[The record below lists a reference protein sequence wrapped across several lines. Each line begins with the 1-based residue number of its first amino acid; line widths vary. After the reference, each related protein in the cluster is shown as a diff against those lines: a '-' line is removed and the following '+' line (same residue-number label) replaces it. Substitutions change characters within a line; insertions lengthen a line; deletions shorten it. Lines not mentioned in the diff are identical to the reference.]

1 MEFIKGNIRQVIFSG
16 ETGFFVG
23 TFKAKEVSQPL
34 NEIKNKVV
42 VVTGLLIDPNLEDT
56 YILQGEYVRHDRY
69 GMQFQFKEYE
79 KLMPEGIDAI
89 VEFLSSPLIKGCG
102 EKTAKNIVETL
113 GDKTLDLI
121 KEDINNLLLV
131 PNMTEKKAKSIYES
145 VLNYSA
151 VDDTLVRLKALGF
164 TIPEATRLVKNYQD
178 KVAVYLE
185 ENIYYFKEFVPFDK
199 LDRIFKNNHDE
210 LDIVRQK
217 ECLVEAMERISNKN
231 GDIYYTKEELLS
243 GLKSEFHIFISLEE
257 LDKVLDILKTSER
270 VTIIDE
276 SIYLTKYYDMEF
288 DIAHILKRMMS
299 YPKKEIKN
307 FAGKIKELQSILGV
321 KYNSDQKEAILK
333 ALENPVSIIS
343 GGPGTGK
350 TTIVN
355 AITKLYI
362 DIYKLSPIDT
372 ITSIA
377 LLAPT
382 GRAAKKLSTS
392 TNLPASTIHR
402 YLKWNK
408 DTDDFAINENN
419 KNRHKLIIVDETSMI
434 DEYLFVSLLKGIEE
448 KAQIVFVGDTFQ
460 LPSVGAGL
468 VLNDL
473 VNSKLFP
480 FTSLET
486 IYRQSDNSYIPILA
500 KEIKDHEI
508 GENFAL
514 KKDDY
519 NFIPC
524 ESRNLKEMLK
534 QIIHKSIAKGLKSD
548 DVQILAPMYKG
559 ENGIDNLN
567 VLLQDIFNPRAEEKK
582 EFSYIDVTYR
592 EKDKVLQLV
601 NNPDCNVYNGD
612 IGYIESIEEKSYP
625 KKHLE
630 MTINFDGNRVIYGK
644 EDLASIKHA
653 YAITIHKSQGSEFAH
668 VILPISK
675 SYYKMLYN
683 KLIYT
688 GVSRAKKSLIII
700 GEEPS
705 FKMAVLNDYSTNR
718 KTSLKESLVY
728 TFNKKR

>member
-145 VLNYSA
+145 VLSYSA

-217 ECLVEAMERISNKN
+217 ECLVETMERISNKN

-508 GENFAL
+508 GEDFAL

-567 VLLQDIFNPRAEEKK
+567 VLLQDIFNPRTEEKK

-612 IGYIESIEEKSYP
+612 IGYIESIEEKTYP

>member
-56 YILQGEYVRHDRY
+56 YVLQGEYVRHDRY

-89 VEFLSSPLIKGCG
+89 AEFLSSPLIKGCG
-102 EKTAKNIVETL
+102 EKTAKSIVETL

-121 KEDINNLLLV
+121 KEDISNLLLV

-217 ECLVEAMERISNKN
+217 ECLVETMERISNKN
-231 GDIYYTKEELLS
+231 GDIYYAKEELLS

-270 VTIIDE
+270 VTIVDE

-408 DTDDFAINENN
+408 DTDDFAVNENN

-567 VLLQDIFNPRAEEKK
+567 ILLQDIFNPRAEEKK

>member
-23 TFKAKEVSQPL
+23 TFKVKEVSEAL
-34 NEIKNKVV
+34 SEIKNKVV
-42 VVTGLLIDPNLEDT
+42 VVTGLLLEPNMEDT

-69 GMQFQFKEYE
+69 GMQFQFKDYE
-79 KLMPEGIDAI
+79 KVVPEGSDAVI
-89 VEFLSSPLIKGCG
+89 EFLRSPLIKGCG
-102 EKTAKNIVETL
+102 EKTAVNIVNTL
-113 GDKTLDLI
+113 GSDALNLI
-121 KEDINNLLLV
+121 KEDMSNLLLV
-131 PNMTEKKAKSIYES
+131 PNMTEKKAKAIYES
-145 VLNYSA
+145 IKSYSA
-151 VDDTLVRLKALGF
+151 VDDILLKLKTLGF

-178 KVAVYLE
+178 KVSIYLE
-185 ENIYYFKEFVPFDK
+185 ENIYFFKEIVPFEK
-199 LDRIFKNNHDE
+199 LDRIFLASHDA

-217 ECLVEAMERISNKN
+217 ECLIETMERISSKN
-231 GDIYYTKEELLS
+231 GDIYYTKEEL
-243 GLKSEFHIFISLEE
+243 KSSLQNEFHIFVSLDE
-257 LDKVLDILKTSER
+257 LESLLDTLKTSER
-270 VTIIDE
+270 ITIINED
-276 SIYLTKYYDMEF
+276 IYLTKYYEMDL
-288 DIAHILKRMMS
+288 DIVHILKRMTS
-299 YPKKEIKN
+299 YPKKEIKK
-307 FAGKIKELQSILGV
+307 FDDKIKELQKLLSV
-321 KYNSDQKEAILK
+321 KYNSEQKEAIKK

-362 DIYKLSPIDT
+362 EIYKLNPLDT
-372 ITSIA
+372 ISSIA

-382 GRAAKKLSTS
+382 GRAAKKLSVS

-473 VNSKLFP
+473 VSSKLFP

-500 KEIKDHEI
+500 KEIKEHDIRED
-508 GENFAL
+508 FDL

-524 ESRNLKEMLK
+524 DSKNLKEMLK
-534 QIIHKSIAKGLKSD
+534 QIILKSIQKGLRKD
-548 DVQILAPMYKG
+548 ELQILAPMYKG

-567 VLLQDIFNPRAEEKK
+567 VLLQGLFNPPEISKK
-582 EFSYIDVTYR
+582 EYSYYDVIYR
-592 EKDKVLQLV
+592 EEDKVLQLV

-630 MTINFDGNRVIYGK
+630 MTINFDGNRVIYGR

-688 GVSRAKKSLIII
+688 GVSRAKKSLTLI

-718 KTSLKESLVY
+718 KTSLKDMLVY
-728 TFNKKR
+728 TFSKKS

>member
-23 TFKAKEVSQPL
+23 TFKAKEVSDAL

-89 VEFLSSPLIKGCG
+89 AEFLSSPLIKGCG
-102 EKTAKNIVETL
+102 EKTAHSIVETL

-121 KEDINNLLLV
+121 KEDISNLLLV

-151 VDDTLVRLKALGF
+151 VDDTLVRLKSLGF

-178 KVAVYLE
+178 KVAIYLE

-217 ECLVEAMERISNKN
+217 ECLVETMERISNKN
-231 GDIYYTKEELLS
+231 GDIYYAKEELLS

-270 VTIIDE
+270 VTIIDD

-508 GENFAL
+508 GENFDL

-534 QIIHKSIAKGLKSD
+534 QFIHKSIAKGLKAD

-718 KTSLKESLVY
+718 KTSLKESLMY
-728 TFNKKR
+728 TFTKKR

>member
-56 YILQGEYVRHDRY
+56 YVLQGEYVRHDRY

-102 EKTAKNIVETL
+102 EKTAHSIVETL

-121 KEDINNLLLV
+121 KEDISNLLLV

-151 VDDTLVRLKALGF
+151 VDDTLVRLKSLGF

-217 ECLVEAMERISNKN
+217 ECLVETMERISNKN

-257 LDKVLDILKTSER
+257 LDKVLEILKTSER

-321 KYNSDQKEAILK
+321 KYNNDQKEAILK

-718 KTSLKESLVY
+718 KTSLKESLMY
-728 TFNKKR
+728 TFTKKR

>member
-23 TFKAKEVSQPL
+23 TFKAKEVSDAL

-102 EKTAKNIVETL
+102 EKTAKSIVETL

-121 KEDINNLLLV
+121 KEDISNLLLV

-151 VDDTLVRLKALGF
+151 VDDTLVRLKSLGF

-217 ECLVEAMERISNKN
+217 ECLVETMERISNKN

-321 KYNSDQKEAILK
+321 KYNNDQKEAILK

-508 GENFAL
+508 GEDFDL

-534 QIIHKSIAKGLKSD
+534 QIIHKSIAKGLKAD

-567 VLLQDIFNPRAEEKK
+567 VLLQDIFNPRTEEKR
-582 EFSYIDVTYR
+582 EFIYIDVTYR

-612 IGYIESIEEKSYP
+612 IGYIESIEEKTYP

-718 KTSLKESLVY
+718 KTSLKESLMY
-728 TFNKKR
+728 TFTKKR